1 MSKVIAASP
10 CHYPDYFFR
19 GLAYVNT
26 GQYSKA
32 LADFRQASL
41 LSPEPADAF
50 YYQSY
55 LLQKLRRSEEAYV
68 PMLKAVEANPDNVNY
83 RVLYAGLLEGDG
95 RWAEA
100 KRQYRRVLEINPD
113 MVEVYDWIERV
124 DRKEAENAALEVQRS
139 MQILERQ
146 SQMLQ
151 VYTQT
156 MTNLSGS
163 VSPSGASSS
172 GTGSSASGVPSGRS
186 RESIQ
191 RDLDKAKKTAERHD
205 EKPRAGQQPGRP
217 ADLQR
222 HDTAARAEDI

>member
-1 MSKVIAASP
+1 
-10 CHYPDYFFR
+10 
-19 GLAYVNT
+19 
-26 GQYSKA
+26 
-32 LADFRQASL
+32 
-41 LSPEPADAF
+41 
-50 YYQSY
+50 
-55 LLQKLRRSEEAYV
+55 
-68 PMLKAVEANPDNVNY
+68 MLKAVEANPDNVNY

-191 RDLDKAKKTAERHD
+191 RDLDKAKKLLSDMTKNQERD
-205 EKPRAGQQPGRP
+205 SSLV
-217 ADLQR
+217 DLQIYNGMIQR
-222 HDTAARAEDI
+222 QEQKIYELEEELRLAE